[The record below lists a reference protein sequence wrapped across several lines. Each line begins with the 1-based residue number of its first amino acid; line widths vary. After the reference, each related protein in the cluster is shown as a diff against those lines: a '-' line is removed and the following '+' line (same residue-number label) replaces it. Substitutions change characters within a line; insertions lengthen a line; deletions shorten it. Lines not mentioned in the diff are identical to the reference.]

1 MDLKIHNS
9 CVHFTVDGLLSL
21 PVFVSM
27 LMSLFE
33 AFLVSP
39 NLDVMFKK
47 MSSAQQKENSET
59 VTFFL
64 HLFPKRRSHLVVSLP
79 KPCKMIDFDCISV
92 VADFIEKEA
101 TMLWEWTSF
110 LMYSTA
116 EDDFGKKQKGR
127 EWRTEKSNSKI
138 NGILNTQER
147 LSTISVKLYRILKY
161 TERDGYISSC
171 LRLVVNVQCSRIP
184 LFLMK
189 FQHKKHHANDTFS
202 RKLTNSSKMIT
213 FAAVK
218 FTVFLQLTSVWPLCT
233 LTGCIWVVILFF
245 FLFFKKNQIR
255 NLLRIKNNSRISMW
269 LFMQSRQRCRKKK
282 KTVDRDGET
291 NKPTNRADCAHQ
303 MCWWHWNIEAL
314 I

>member
-202 RKLTNSSKMIT
+202 RKLTNSSKMIKHLLLWNLQC
-213 FAAVK
+213 FCNLPPFGLYVLWLAASEWL
-218 FTVFLQLTSVWPLCT
+218 FC
-233 LTGCIWVVILFF
+233 FF
-245 FLFFKKNQIR
+245 FCFSRKTKFGICYALKTTAASLCDCSCRVAKDVERKRKRWTETEKRTNQQTVQIV
-255 NLLRIKNNSRISMW
+255 RIKCADDTEISK
-269 LFMQSRQRCRKKK
+269 R
-282 KTVDRDGET
+282 
-291 NKPTNRADCAHQ
+291 
-303 MCWWHWNIEAL
+303 
-314 I
+314 